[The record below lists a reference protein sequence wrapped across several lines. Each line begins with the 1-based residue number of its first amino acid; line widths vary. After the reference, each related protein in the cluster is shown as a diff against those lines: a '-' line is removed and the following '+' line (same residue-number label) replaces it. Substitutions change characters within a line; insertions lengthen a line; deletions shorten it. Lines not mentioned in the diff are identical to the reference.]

1 MGQILQAV
9 LGVLGILALIAVA
22 VFIILFLSDLVLS
35 VIEGRKGIFFSRG
48 EEKVKSKE
56 KVEEETNDL
65 AKEEQKSLTY
75 IENESNVDFDRAEFE
90 KQLMDEEDLALEERR
105 KQILQDAKT
114 DESNEETEED
124 LDALYA
130 KLINE
135 INDEVKSEEN
145 NVADQEEVDEDIDFD
160 EIVKFV
166 DGDTTAEEEVEE
178 ETVEEPAEEVVEEV
192 VEEQPEET
200 ETTVETEEET
210 EEDNEELKSLQ
221 AQVEELKALLEK
233 EKQDKEQANKEVS
246 EIKQENLNLAKEL
259 EDKNNPIIV
268 EEGESLE
275 SLLAR
280 KENLEERL
288 KATEKELKANKKEY
302 IPLARI
308 KKSMES
314 NEAKLRRKE
323 AIVAKKKIV
332 LFGVNNY
339 VVDPE
344 KEQQLADEL
353 DQLEALRLSVQHCE
367 DVMK

>member
-114 DESNEETEED
+114 NESNEEAEED

-166 DGDTTAEEEVEE
+166 DGDTTAEE
-178 ETVEEPAEEVVEEV
+178 
-192 VEEQPEET
+192 
-200 ETTVETEEET
+200 
-210 EEDNEELKSLQ
+210 
-221 AQVEELKALLEK
+221 
-233 EKQDKEQANKEVS
+233 
-246 EIKQENLNLAKEL
+246 
-259 EDKNNPIIV
+259 
-268 EEGESLE
+268 
-275 SLLAR
+275 
-280 KENLEERL
+280 
-288 KATEKELKANKKEY
+288 
-302 IPLARI
+302 
-308 KKSMES
+308 
-314 NEAKLRRKE
+314 
-323 AIVAKKKIV
+323 
-332 LFGVNNY
+332 GV
-339 VVDPE
+339 
-344 KEQQLADEL
+344 
-353 DQLEALRLSVQHCE
+353 
-367 DVMK
+367 